1 MRKAIDVI
9 MLVDHDFESDIRVEK
24 EAQSLSSSGIN
35 VQVLALTSTDL
46 PETEGR
52 EDYSILR
59 CIDSSI
65 LHPLRNDYSRAEQ
78 SLKEII
84 LDKNPTILH
93 IHDFRL
99 LGIVPILKN
108 ECPNL
113 YVTYDSHEY
122 LKGWPFYKEIP
133 SFINRMKGFFV
144 WNELLRKEKRGKA
157 MCELILAPSAS
168 ILQRQLKHTNAL
180 GLVLRNIPRRSN
192 SDSEIYIQTNEGE
205 KINLLMIGNIYMPNE
220 ILHGFIQYIE
230 ASSQYE
236 LYISGNRSQHKAL
249 KAQYNKAKCIHFL
262 PYNSQNNLN
271 LSRQA
276 DIGIAYTRSDE
287 YLAHKIGSS
296 NRLMEY
302 SMAKLPIL
310 GSQQDS
316 HAHFAKKYG
325 HIVMFESGN
334 LSSLIDK
341 LNVLTSNLPQY
352 QAKARLIEDLSWD
365 LEIKPLIKEYQS
377 RLMISVN

>member
-113 YVTYDSHEY
+113 YVTYDSHEF

-157 MCELILAPSAS
+157 CA
-168 ILQRQLKHTNAL
+168 N
-180 GLVLRNIPRRSN
+180 
-192 SDSEIYIQTNEGE
+192 
-205 KINLLMIGNIYMPNE
+205 
-220 ILHGFIQYIE
+220 
-230 ASSQYE
+230 
-236 LYISGNRSQHKAL
+236 
-249 KAQYNKAKCIHFL
+249 
-262 PYNSQNNLN
+262 
-271 LSRQA
+271 
-276 DIGIAYTRSDE
+276 
-287 YLAHKIGSS
+287 
-296 NRLMEY
+296 
-302 SMAKLPIL
+302 
-310 GSQQDS
+310 
-316 HAHFAKKYG
+316 
-325 HIVMFESGN
+325 
-334 LSSLIDK
+334 
-341 LNVLTSNLPQY
+341 
-352 QAKARLIEDLSWD
+352 
-365 LEIKPLIKEYQS
+365 
-377 RLMISVN
+377 